1 MNSNTEYDLIVIGS
15 GIAGGIVASQVAKQ
29 NLKVLILEAGP
40 RLDRGQLIE
49 TFRRSARRDSMAPY
63 PKLSYAPQADPVGQ
77 PDYLTYKSHPYGTV
91 YIRALGGTTWH
102 WAGLSWRF
110 VTKDFKLQSHYG
122 VGRDWPID
130 YADLE
135 PYYQQA
141 ELGLGVA
148 GVSIKALDQ
157 PRSAPFPLPP
167 VPFSYMDQQLH
178 KGLSRAG
185 FNYVPEPAA
194 RNTRPYDSRPPC
206 CGSNSCMHICPT
218 GAQYAGI
225 VHINKAEAAGAELIT
240 NAVAYKLQDAVV
252 NGQSTIVKVHYKTP
266 DGKSYAVRGRKF
278 VIACNAIETPKLML
292 MSKSTAYPNGVGN
305 SSGLVGRNLM
315 DHPGMGAGF
324 TLTDPVYSGRG
335 PITIGAIVNYLDG
348 DFRSKLAAKK
358 ISFGNNQFAPSVA
371 KKLIEQGL
379 AGKEL
384 EQQVAYIANRKVGA
398 FMMHEQLPNPN
409 NRVTLSETKFDALGL
424 PHPEIDWSIDDY
436 EYQSALETKRLCEKI
451 AKAIGAV
458 EHHVGFKLG
467 TAAHSMGTTIMG
479 LDKTDSVVDQNCRC
493 HDLDNLYI
501 AGSAVFPSGSSVNP
515 TLTIAALS
523 CRLADHLVDKL
534 AKRSFN

>member
-15 GIAGGIVASQVAKQ
+15 GIAGAMVAYHVAKQ
-29 NLKVLILEAGP
+29 NLNVLILEAGP

-49 TFRRSARRDSMAPY
+49 TFHQSAKLGRMAPY
-63 PKLSYAPQADPVGQ
+63 PKLSHVPQAGQ
-77 PDYLTYKSHPYGTV
+77 PGYLISKSHPYGTL
-91 YIRALGGTTWH
+91 YIRAVGGTTWH
-102 WAGLSWRF
+102 WSGFSWRF

-130 YADLE
+130 YSDLE

-141 ELGLGVA
+141 ELEMGVA
-148 GVSIKALDQ
+148 GASISVLDQ

-178 KGLSRAG
+178 KGLSQAG
-185 FNYVPEPAA
+185 FNYVAEPAA
-194 RNTRPYDSRPPC
+194 RNTQLYDSRPPC
-206 CGSNSCMHICPT
+206 CGSNSCSPICPT

-225 VHINKAEAAGAELIT
+225 VHINRAEAAGADLIS
-240 NAVAYKLQDAVV
+240 NAVVYRLEDAVI
-252 NGQSTIVKVHYKTP
+252 NNQSTLVKVHYKTP
-266 DGKSYAVRGRKF
+266 NGKSYAVRGKKF

-292 MSKSTAYPNGVGN
+292 MSKSTVYPNGVGN

-315 DHPGMGAGF
+315 DHPVLGANF
-324 TLTDPVYSGRG
+324 TLKDPVYSGRG
-335 PITIGAIVNYLDG
+335 PIGIGVIVNYLDG
-348 DFRSKLAAKK
+348 DFRSKLASKK
-358 ISFGNNQFAPSVA
+358 ISVGNGQFAPSVA
-371 KKLIEQGL
+371 NKLIKQGL

-384 EQQVAYIANRKVGA
+384 EEQVTYIANRKVG
-398 FMMHEQLPNPN
+398 FYSMHDQLPNSN
-409 NRVTLSETKFDALGL
+409 NRVTLSETQFDALGL
-424 PHPEIDWSIDDY
+424 PHPEVYWSIDDY
-436 EYQSALETKRLCEKI
+436 VSESALETKQLYKKI

-458 EHHVGFKLG
+458 EHSVNLKLG
-467 TAAHSMGTTIMG
+467 SAAHSMGTTIMG
-479 LDKTDSVVDQNCRC
+479 TDKTDSVVDQNCRC

-534 AKRSFN
+534 AKR

>member
-15 GIAGGIVASQVAKQ
+15 GVAGGIVASQVAKQ

-49 TFRRSARRDSMAPY
+49 TFRHSARKDSMAPY

-77 PDYLTYKSHPYGTV
+77 PDYLIYKSHPYDTAYV
-91 YIRALGGTTWH
+91 RAVGGATLH
-102 WAGLSWRF
+102 WGGISWRF

-141 ELGLGVA
+141 ELEMGVA
-148 GVSIKALDQ
+148 GASIKGLDQ

-167 VPFSYMDQQLH
+167 VPFSYMDQQLD
-178 KGLSRAG
+178 KKLSQAG

-206 CGSNSCMHICPT
+206 CGSNSCIPICPI
-218 GAQYAGI
+218 GAQYTGV
-225 VHINKAEAAGAELIT
+225 VHIDKAEAAGAALIA
-240 NAVAYKLQDAVV
+240 NAVVYKLEDAVV
-252 NGQSTIVKVHYKTP
+252 NGQSTLVKVHYKTP
-266 DGKSYAVRGRKF
+266 DGKSHAVRGKQF
-278 VIACNAIETPKLML
+278 VIAANAIETPKLML

-315 DHPGMGAGF
+315 DHPAIIADF
-324 TLTDPVYSGRG
+324 TLKEPVYSGRG
-335 PITIGAIVNYLDG
+335 PLNIGAIVNYLDG
-348 DFRSKLAAKK
+348 EFRSKLAAKK
-358 ISFGNNQFAPSVA
+358 ISVGNSQFAPSVA
-371 KKLIEQGL
+371 NELIEQGL

-384 EQQVAYIANRKVGA
+384 QQQVAYLANRKVGSYT
-398 FMMHEQLPNPN
+398 MHEQLPNPN

-424 PHPEIDWSIDDY
+424 PHPEIYWSIDDY
-436 EYQSALETKRLCEKI
+436 EYQSALETKQLYEKI
-451 AKAIGAV
+451 AQVIGAV
-458 EHHVGFKLG
+458 EHQVIFELVSD
-467 TAAHSMGTTIMG
+467 AHSMGTTIMG
-479 LDKTDSVVDQNCRC
+479 MDKTDSVVDQNCRC

-501 AGSAVFPSGSSVNP
+501 AGSAVFPSGSAVNP

-523 CRLADHLVDKL
+523 GRLADHLVEKL
-534 AKRSFN
+534 AM